1 MKIIAIMTLL
11 IISAFA
17 QATPTESQTD
27 FKYSPDKF
35 NQIKKEV
42 EEQIAK
48 EKAERE
54 SLIDEVIA
62 DVKSHEEHRVWL
74 SYYTFED
81 SAKRVV
87 YKHNPCNIENVVEKI
102 ECEDYREPAIK
113 RLSRDTY
120 YSEQADKFRAELRES
135 KPEFKHTENGLN
147 YIAIGM
153 IIVGGLFFI
162 FIAPIYIMHRY
173 LITLFFI
180 FMDYATMAYAYFKFK
195 LFGLD
200 ESTDDD
206 DESDETKT
214 E

>member
-1 MKIIAIMTLL
+1 MKLITIMTLL

-17 QATPTESQTD
+17 QATPIEMSVE
-27 FKYSPDKF
+27 FKPTQEKF

-48 EKAERE
+48 EKAERD

-74 SYYTFED
+74 GYYTFED

-102 ECEDYREPAIK
+102 ACEDYREPAIK

-120 YSEQADKFRAELRES
+120 YSEQAEKFRAELRES
-135 KPEFKHTENGLN
+135 KPEFKLTENNLK
-147 YIAIGM
+147 YIGIGM
-153 IIVGGLFFI
+153 IILGCLFLI
-162 FIAPIYIMHRY
+162 ITAPIYLMHGY
-173 LITLFFI
+173 LITLVFI
-180 FMDYATMAYAYFKFK
+180 SMAYAYFKFK
-195 LFGLD
+195 LFGID

-206 DESDETKT
+206 ESGETGT
-214 E
+214 Q

>member
-1 MKIIAIMTLL
+1 MKLIAIMTLL

-17 QATPTESQTD
+17 QATPIEMSVE
-27 FKYSPDKF
+27 FKPTQEKF

-48 EKAERE
+48 EKAERD

-74 SYYTFED
+74 GYYTFED

-87 YKHNPCNIENVVEKI
+87 YKHNPCNIQNIVEKI
-102 ECEDYREPAIK
+102 ACEDYREPFIK
-113 RLSRDTY
+113 RLSTDTY
-120 YSEQADKFRAELRES
+120 YSEQADKFRAEWRES
-135 KPEFKHTENGLN
+135 KQDYKQAENGLK

-153 IIVGGLFFI
+153 IILGGLFLI
-162 FIAPIYIMHRY
+162 ISSLIYIMHGY
-173 LITLFFI
+173 LTTLVFI
-180 FMDYATMAYAYFKFK
+180 SMAYAYFKFK
-195 LFGLD
+195 LFGID

-206 DESDETKT
+206 EIDEIDETKT
-214 E
+214 Q